1 MASTLEK
8 NESIKMSIYNIEKIK
23 KQARQDAESYDY
35 PLVRYELGSEAQ
47 EIYDRAFE
55 EAKEAVCQ

>member
-1 MASTLEK
+1 
-8 NESIKMSIYNIEKIK
+8 MSIYNIEKIK

>member
-1 MASTLEK
+1 M
-8 NESIKMSIYNIEKIK
+8 NMIDRIEAIQKL
-23 KQARQDAESYDY
+23 ARKDAESYDY